1 MCAVQTK
8 HISGDVSV
16 GRHTTIGGNARV
28 KGAATIDHDLIVNG
42 WLDARNVRGANKGL
56 FATLDA
62 LEQAYPQ
69 PQAGWCALVGDTL
82 PAPLYV
88 AAGGAWH
95 PTGRTAGEMTIDLRT
110 YQAAVAE
117 LQNTVRIHDD
127 DIDELSVTLN
137 GNGSGNNGALYEL
150 NQIAQLVGYKP
161 GTTLSGWKNLINA
174 ADNYWALCQTL
185 RGSSPDSED
194 YGRPG
199 TFVTLGDDGRIN
211 SDFILSRG
219 VMVFDGFETPPAG
232 SIKTGSD
239 TRKFVGHVVYD
250 ESEPTFY
257 LKDTE
262 NGVTSY
268 YKFWK
273 GWEMFKD
280 QDEIPLS
287 DRLYLLDGTDNRG
300 EIYAFDPGSDAF
312 FRVGFTK
319 DELAKLL
326 EAEQNV
332 GYLQSRVARHEERM
346 ADIDTTLSQQGQ
358 SIMTLKHKLA
368 LPDEFIA
375 DWLEAG
381 ETRGAYDKRQYTG
394 YDEATGTLT
403 LYGEPVTYAEARE
416 AMRLKAITDHEML
429 WEKGLEFSLAK
440 HILPLRVTNH
450 NGNAGRCADFQF
462 SAMTVIAFDIQPY
475 GSVPASGYGLRFRGD
490 VKQILYLKVNSS
502 TTFTS
507 DCFVCPNL
515 EKLELIGLT
524 KSLDLQYCSKL
535 SLESLMLIVDKA
547 ANTEPITITLHAE
560 AFARLTDELTA
571 AATAKQIT
579 FTTA

>member
-1 MCAVQTK
+1 MSFAGVSDGCNFAEANQYNTFSFMADISTLKTK
-8 HISGDVSV
+8 LANLKALVAADSISPSYLGGLLDEMLQCVEDN
-16 GRHTTIGGNARV
+16 GATT
-28 KGAATIDHDLIVNG
+28 
-42 WLDARNVRGANKGL
+42 
-56 FATLDA
+56 
-62 LEQAYPQ
+62 
-69 PQAGWCALVGDTL
+69 ALVGK
-82 PAPLYV
+82 PGGIAPLDSAGLVPKRNLPDLGV
-88 AAGGAWH
+88 AGL
-95 PTGRTAGEMTIDLRT
+95 T
-110 YQAAVAE
+110 
-117 LQNTVRIHDD
+117 NK
-127 DIDELSVTLN
+127 LN
-137 GNGSGNNGALYEL
+137 G
-150 NQIAQLVGYKP
+150 IAQIVGYQQ
-161 GTTLSGWKNLINA
+161 GTSIQGWKNLIDA
-174 ADNYWALCQTL
+174 AEDYALLCRTL
-185 RGSSPDSED
+185 EGSSPDSEN

-199 TFVTLGDDGRIN
+199 TYVRLLDNGCIN
-211 SDFILSRG
+211 PDFLLSRG

-273 GWEMFKD
+273 GWETFKD
-280 QDEIPLS
+280 QDEFPLT
-287 DRLYLLDGTDNRG
+287 DRLYLLDSHDNRG

-312 FRVGFTK
+312 YRVGFTK

-326 EAEQNV
+326 ETEQNV

-346 ADIDTTLSQQGQ
+346 ADIETTLSQQGN

-375 DWLEAG
+375 DWVAAG
-381 ETRGAYDKRQYTG
+381 ETKGHYDKRQYTG
-394 YDEATGTLT
+394 YDEATDTLT

-450 NGNAGRCADFQF
+450 NGNAGRCADFQH
-462 SAMTVIAFDIQPY
+462 SAMTVIAFDIQHY

-490 VKQILYLKVNSS
+490 VKQILYLKVNSH

-515 EKLELIGLT
+515 ELLELIGLT
-524 KSLDLQYCSKL
+524 KSIDLHYCSKL
-535 SLESLMLIVDKA
+535 SLESLILIVDKA
-547 ANTEPITITLHAE
+547 ANTEPITLTLHAE
-560 AFARLTDELTA
+560 AFARLTDELTTT
-571 AATAKQIT
+571 ATAKQIT

>member
-1 MCAVQTK
+1 MADISTLKTK
-8 HISGDVSV
+8 LANLRELVAADSISPSYLGGLLDEMLQCVEDN
-16 GRHTTIGGNARV
+16 GATT
-28 KGAATIDHDLIVNG
+28 
-42 WLDARNVRGANKGL
+42 
-56 FATLDA
+56 
-62 LEQAYPQ
+62 
-69 PQAGWCALVGDTL
+69 ALVGK
-82 PAPLYV
+82 PGGIAPLDSAGLVPERNLPDLGV
-88 AAGGAWH
+88 AGL
-95 PTGRTAGEMTIDLRT
+95 T
-110 YQAAVAE
+110 
-117 LQNTVRIHDD
+117 NK
-127 DIDELSVTLN
+127 LN
-137 GNGSGNNGALYEL
+137 G
-150 NQIAQLVGYKP
+150 IAQIVGYKP
-161 GTTLSGWKNLINA
+161 GMTLSGWKNLIDA
-174 ADNYWALCQTL
+174 AEDYGLLCRTL
-185 RGSSPDSED
+185 EGSSPSSND

-199 TFVTLGDDGRIN
+199 TYVQLLDNGCIN
-211 SDFILSRG
+211 PDFITRRG
-219 VMVFDGFETPPAG
+219 FVVFDGFETPPAG

-273 GWEMFKD
+273 GWETFKD
-280 QDEIPLS
+280 QDEFPLT
-287 DRLYLLDGTDNRG
+287 DRLYLLDSYDNRG

-326 EAEQNV
+326 EAEKNV

-346 ADIDTTLSQQGQ
+346 ADLDTAAGQ
-358 SIMTLKHKLA
+358 RDAQIRALKRQVA
-368 LPDEFIA
+368 LPDDFIA

-381 ETRGAYDKRQYTG
+381 KTQGYYDKRQYTG
-394 YDEATGTLT
+394 YDEATGTLS
-403 LYGEPVTYAEARE
+403 LYDEPVTYAEARE

-429 WEKGLEFSLAK
+429 WEKGLEFSPAK

-450 NGNAGRCADFQF
+450 NGNAGRCADFKF
-462 SAMTVIAFDIQPY
+462 SAMTVIAFDIQSY
-475 GSVPASGYGLRFRGD
+475 GSMPASGYGLRFRGD
-490 VKQILYLKVNSS
+490 VKRVLYLKVNSS

-515 EKLELIGLT
+515 EYLELIGLT
-524 KSLDLQYCSKL
+524 KSLDLHYCSKL
-535 SLESLMLIVDKA
+535 TLESLELIVDKA
-547 ANTEPITITLHAE
+547 ANTEPITLTLHAD

-571 AATAKQIT
+571 AATEKQIT